1 MLCIFIT
8 GNYQSTNC
16 NSCKK
21 KKLNTKLK
29 LLEYS
34 SPKTAEI
41 NCKYI
46 FVILC
51 EGTIKY
57 SRAKLIHYKQVFYNQ
72 NHMLV
77 EEKAVSKL
85 RHSQFRDIGTNII
98 FLLLSSKFILRKGTT
113 HRKN

>member
-1 MLCIFIT
+1 MCCVFLSLEIIKVQIAT
-8 GNYQSTNC
+8 RA
-16 NSCKK
+16 K

-34 SPKTAEI
+34 SPKTSEI

-51 EGTIKY
+51 EGTIRY

-77 EEKAVSKL
+77 EEKTVSKIAPFSVL
-85 RHSQFRDIGTNII
+85 RH
-98 FLLLSSKFILRKGTT
+98 
-113 HRKN
+113 

>member
-1 MLCIFIT
+1 MNKLGTC
-8 GNYQSTNC
+8 STVYFYHWKL
-16 NSCKK
+16 SKYKLQLVQK
-21 KKLNTKLK
+21 KKLNTRLK

-34 SPKTAEI
+34 SPKTAEM

-77 EEKAVSKL
+77 EEKTVSKIAPFSVL
-85 RHSQFRDIGTNII
+85 RH
-98 FLLLSSKFILRKGTT
+98 
-113 HRKN
+113 